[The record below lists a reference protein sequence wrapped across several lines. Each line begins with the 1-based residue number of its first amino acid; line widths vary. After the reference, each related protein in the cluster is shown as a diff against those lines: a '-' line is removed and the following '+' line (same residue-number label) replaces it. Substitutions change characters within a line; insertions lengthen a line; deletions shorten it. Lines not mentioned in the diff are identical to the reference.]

1 LTKTILMNNSGVIQT
16 SQSADLVTHK
26 ILIEGEELSKT
37 YQVKSIVVQNE
48 VNRIPMAQ
56 IVLTDGEASERDF
69 KLSNEDLL
77 IPGKKIEITAGYH
90 NDEETIYKGIVIKH
104 SIKIKNGVSLLIIE
118 CKDEAV
124 KLTIGRKSKYFYD
137 VKDSEAFE
145 EIIDAY
151 GLDKDVEATNF
162 SHKELVQYNTSDW
175 DFIVSR
181 AQASGKLCF
190 VENGKI
196 TISKPNVTSASVETV
211 TFGSS
216 LLDFDAEIDARNQF
230 AKVSSYSW
238 DYSNQELVEIEAKD
252 PSISLNGNLTA
263 SDLAETIELENLELR
278 HGGNISDVELQDW
291 ADAKLLFQQLSKIR
305 GRVKFQGIPAVKP
318 NTIITLEGVG
328 DRFNGKAYITGVF
341 HEISEGNWTIDAQFG
356 LNPEWF
362 SETYDIHT
370 PTGSGIIPAIK
381 GLHTGIVTQL
391 ESDPNGED
399 RILVKIP
406 IINNEEQGIW
416 CRMATPDAGENR
428 GIFFRPEI
436 EDEVIIGFI
445 NEDPNNA
452 IVLGMLHS
460 SGKPAPI
467 TASDDNHQK
476 GIVTRSE
483 MKVLF
488 DDEKKSIGIE
498 TPAGKKITLDEDK
511 GVIVIEDENS
521 NVITIDSKGIKLESA
536 GNIEFKATGDIK
548 IEGTNVSIKASA
560 QFKAEGSAGA
570 ELSSGAA
577 AILKGSIVQ
586 IN

>member
-1 LTKTILMNNSGVIQT
+1 MNNSGVIQT
-16 SQSADLVTHK
+16 SKSADLVTLK
-26 ILIEGEELSKT
+26 ILIEGEELSNT
-37 YQVKSIVVQNE
+37 YQVKSVVVQNE
-48 VNRIPMAQ
+48 ANRIPMAQ
-56 IVLTDGEASERDF
+56 IVLVDGEASERDF

-90 NDEETIYKGIVIKH
+90 NDEETIYKGIIIKH
-104 SIKIKNGVSLLIIE
+104 SIKIKSDASLLIIE

-124 KLTIGRKSKYFYD
+124 KLTIGRKSKYFYE
-137 VKDSEAFE
+137 VKDSEVFE
-145 EIIDAY
+145 EIIDTY
-151 GLDKDVEATNF
+151 GLEKDIEATNF
-162 SHKELVQYNTSDW
+162 SHKEIVQYNTSDW

-181 AQASGKLCF
+181 AQANGKLCF
-190 VENGKI
+190 IENGKI
-196 TISKPNVTSASVETV
+196 TISKPNITASPVETI

-238 DYSNQELVEIEAKD
+238 NYTDQELVEIEASD
-252 PSISLNGNLTA
+252 PAVSLNGNLSVA
-263 SDLAETIELENLELR
+263 DLSKTIELENLELR
-278 HGGNISDVELQDW
+278 HGGTLTEVELQDW

-328 DRFNGKAYITGVF
+328 DRFNGNAYVTGVF
-341 HEISEGNWTIDAQFG
+341 HELAEGNWTIDAQFG

-362 SETYDIHT
+362 SETFDIHT

-381 GLHTGIVTQL
+381 GLHVGIVTQL
-391 ESDPNGED
+391 EEDPNGED

-406 IINNEEQGIW
+406 IINNDEQGIW
-416 CRMATPDAGENR
+416 CRVASPDAGDKR
-428 GIFFRPEI
+428 GFFFRPEI

-460 SGKPAPI
+460 KGKPSPI

-488 DDEKKSIGIE
+488 DDEKKSIAIE
-498 TPAGKKITLDEDK
+498 TPAGKKITLDEDQ
-511 GVIVIEDENS
+511 GVIKIEDENS
-521 NVITIDSKGIKLESA
+521 NIITIDSNGIKIESA
-536 GNIEFKATGDIK
+536 GNIEFKATGDVK
-548 IEGTNVSIKASA
+548 IEGTNVSINASA
-560 QFKAEGSAGA
+560 QFKAEGSAGV
-570 ELSSGAA
+570 EMSSGATA
-577 AILKGSIVQ
+577 VLKGSMVQ

>member
-1 LTKTILMNNSGVIQT
+1 MNNSGVIQT
-16 SQSADLVTHK
+16 SKSADLVTLK

-56 IVLTDGEASERDF
+56 IVLVDGEASERDF

-77 IPGKKIEITAGYH
+77 IPGKKIEINAGYH
-90 NDEETIYKGIVIKH
+90 NDEATIYKGIIIKH
-104 SIKIKNGVSLLIIE
+104 SIKIKSSTSLLIIE

-145 EIIDAY
+145 EIIGTY
-151 GLDKDVEATNF
+151 GLEKDVEATNF

-181 AQASGKLCF
+181 AQANGKLCF

-196 TISKPNVTSASVETV
+196 TISKPNVTSSSVETV
-211 TFGSS
+211 TFGST
-216 LLDFDAEIDARNQF
+216 LLDFDAEMDARNQF

-238 DYSNQELVEIEAKD
+238 DYTNQKLVEIEAKD
-252 PSISLNGNLTA
+252 PGVSLNGNLSP
-263 SDLAETIELENLELR
+263 SDLSEIIELENLELR
-278 HGGNISDVELQDW
+278 HGGTITEVELQDW

-305 GRVKFQGIPAVKP
+305 GRAKFQGIPAVKP

-328 DRFNGKAYITGVF
+328 DRFNGNAYITGVF
-341 HEISEGNWTIDAQFG
+341 HELSEGNWTIDAQFG

-362 SETYDIHT
+362 SETFDIHT
-370 PTGSGIIPAIK
+370 TTGSGIIPAIK
-381 GLHTGIVTQL
+381 GLHVGIVTQL
-391 ESDPNGED
+391 EKDPNGED

-406 IINNEEQGIW
+406 IINNDEQGIW
-416 CRMATPDAGENR
+416 CRVASPDAGENR

-436 EDEVIIGFI
+436 EDEVIIGFV

-460 SGKPAPI
+460 SGKGAPI
-467 TASDDNHQK
+467 EASDDNHQK
-476 GIVTRSE
+476 GIITRSE

-488 DDEKKSIGIE
+488 DDEKKSIAIE
-498 TPAGKKITLDEDK
+498 TPAGKKITLDEDQ
-511 GVIVIEDENS
+511 GVIKIEDENS
-521 NVITIDSKGIKLESA
+521 NVITIDSNGIKIESA
-536 GNIEFKATGDIK
+536 GNVEFKSTGDIK

-560 QFKAEGSAGA
+560 QFKAEGSAGV
-570 ELSSGAA
+570 EMSSSATA
-577 AILKGSIVQ
+577 VLKGSIVQ

>member
-1 LTKTILMNNSGVIQT
+1 MNNSGVIQT

-77 IPGKKIEITAGYH
+77 IPGKKIEISAGYH
-90 NDEETIYKGIVIKH
+90 NDEEAIYKGVIIKH
-104 SIKIKNGVSLLIIE
+104 SIKIKNGTSLLIIE

-137 VKDSEAFE
+137 VKDSDVFE
-145 EIIDAY
+145 EIIGAY
-151 GLDKDVEATNF
+151 GLEKDVEATNF

-175 DFIVSR
+175 DFMVSR
-181 AQASGKLCF
+181 AQANGKLCF
-190 VENGKI
+190 VDNGKI
-196 TISKPNVTSASVETV
+196 TVSKPDITSEAVETV
-211 TFGSS
+211 TFGAS

-238 DYSNQELVEIEAKD
+238 DYTNQELVEIEAAD
-252 PSISLNGNLTA
+252 PGVSLNGNLSP
-263 SDLAETIELENLELR
+263 SDLSGIVELENLELR
-278 HGGNISDVELQDW
+278 HGGTITETELQDW
-291 ADAKLLFQQLSKIR
+291 ADAKLLFQQLSKVR

-318 NTIITLEGVG
+318 NTIILLEGVG

-341 HEISEGNWTIDAQFG
+341 HELSEGNWTIDAQFG

-381 GLHTGIVTQL
+381 GLHAGIVTQL
-391 ESDPNGED
+391 EGDPNGED

-416 CRMATPDAGENR
+416 CRVASPDAGENR

-436 EDEVIIGFI
+436 EDEVIIGFV

-483 MKVLF
+483 MKVMF
-488 DDEKKSIGIE
+488 DDDKKSIGIE
-498 TPAGKKITLDEDK
+498 TPAGKKVTLDEDK

-521 NVITIDSKGIKLESA
+521 NVITIDSNGIKMESA
-536 GNIEFKATGDIK
+536 GNIEIVASGDVK
-548 IEGTNVSIKASA
+548 IEGTNVSLKAKA

-570 ELSSGAA
+570 EMSSGAV
-577 AILKGSIVQ
+577 AIVKGSIVQ

>member
-1 LTKTILMNNSGVIQT
+1 MNNSGVIQT
-16 SQSADLVTHK
+16 SQNADLVTHK
-26 ILIEGEELSKT
+26 VLIEGTELSKT

-104 SIKIKNGVSLLIIE
+104 SIKIKSGTSLLIIE

-145 EIIDAY
+145 EIIGTY
-151 GLDKDVEATNF
+151 GLQKDIEATNF

-175 DFIVSR
+175 DFMVSR
-181 AQASGKLCF
+181 AQANGKLCF

-196 TISKPNVTSASVETV
+196 TISKPNVTSSSVETV
-211 TFGSS
+211 TFGAS

-230 AKVSSYSW
+230 TKVSSYSW

-252 PSISLNGNLTA
+252 PGISLNGNLTA

-278 HGGNISDVELQDW
+278 HGGTITEAELQDW

-362 SETYDIHT
+362 SETFDIHT

-416 CRMATPDAGENR
+416 CRVASPDAGENR
-428 GIFFRPEI
+428 GVFFRPEI

-521 NVITIDSKGIKLESA
+521 NVITIDSNGIKMESA
-536 GNIEFKATGDIK
+536 GNIEIKATGDVK
-548 IEGTNVSIKASA
+548 IEGTNVSISA
-560 QFKAEGSAGA
+560 TAQLKAEGSAGA
-570 ELSSGAA
+570 ELSSGAT

>member
-1 LTKTILMNNSGVIQT
+1 MNNSGVIQT
-16 SQSADLVTHK
+16 SKSADLVTHK

-56 IVLTDGEASERDF
+56 IVLADGVASERDF

-104 SIKIKNGVSLLIIE
+104 SIKIKGNTSLLIVE

-145 EIIDAY
+145 EIIDTY
-151 GLDKDVEATNF
+151 GLEKDVEATNF

-181 AQASGKLCF
+181 AQTNGKLCF

-196 TISKPNVTSASVETV
+196 TISKPNVKSSPIETV
-211 TFGSS
+211 TFGTS

-238 DYSNQELVEIEAKD
+238 DYGNQELVEIEASD
-252 PSISLNGNLTA
+252 PGISLNGNLTA

-278 HGGNISDVELQDW
+278 HGGTITEVELQDW
-291 ADAKLLFQQLSKIR
+291 ANAKLLFQQLSKIR
-305 GRVKFQGIPAVKP
+305 GRAKFQGIPAVKP
-318 NTIITLEGVG
+318 NTIIKLEGVG
-328 DRFNGKAYITGVF
+328 DRFNGNAYITGVF
-341 HEISEGNWTIDAQFG
+341 HEITEGNWTIDAQFG

-381 GLHTGIVTQL
+381 GLHVGIVTQL
-391 ESDPNGED
+391 EADPNGEE

-416 CRMATPDAGENR
+416 CRVASPDAGDNR
-428 GIFFRPEI
+428 GFYFRPEI

-452 IVLGMLHS
+452 IVLGTLYS
-460 SGKPAPI
+460 SGKPSPI

-488 DDEKKSIGIE
+488 DDEKKSIEIE

-511 GVIVIEDENS
+511 GVIIIEDENS

-536 GNIEFKATGDIK
+536 GNIELKATGDVK
-548 IEGTNVSIKASA
+548 IEGANVSINATA

>member
-1 LTKTILMNNSGVIQT
+1 MNNSGVIQT

-37 YQVKSIVVQNE
+37 YQVKSIVVHNE

-56 IVLTDGEASERDF
+56 IILIDGEAATRDF

-90 NDEETIYKGIVIKH
+90 SDEETIYKGVVIKH
-104 SIKIKNGVSLLIIE
+104 TIKIKDSTSCLIIE

-124 KLTIGRKSKYFYD
+124 KLTIGRKSNYFYE
-137 VKDSEAFE
+137 VKDSDVFE
-145 EIIDAY
+145 EIIGTY
-151 GLDKDVEATNF
+151 GLENEVEATNF
-162 SHKELVQYNTSDW
+162 SHKEIVQYNTSDW

-181 AQASGKLCF
+181 AQANGKLCF

-196 TISKPNVTSASVETV
+196 TIKKPDVTSESVETV
-211 TFGSS
+211 TFGATM
-216 LLDFDAEIDARNQF
+216 LDFDAEIDARTQF
-230 AKVSSYSW
+230 SKVSSYSW
-238 DYSNQELVEIEAKD
+238 SYTNQELVEIEATD
-252 PSISLNGNLTA
+252 PSISLNGNLTP
-263 SDLAETIELENLELR
+263 SDLTGTIELENLELR
-278 HGGNISDVELQDW
+278 HGGNITEVELQDW
-291 ADAKLLFQQLSKIR
+291 ADAKLLFQQLSKVR

-341 HEISEGNWTIDAQFG
+341 HQISEGNWTVDAQFG

-370 PTGSGIIPAIK
+370 PSAAGIIPAIK
-381 GLHTGIVTQL
+381 GLHIGIVTQL
-391 ESDPNGED
+391 QDDPDGEE

-416 CRMATPDAGENR
+416 CRIASLDAGENR
-428 GIFFRPEI
+428 GTFFRPEI

-460 SGKPAPI
+460 SGKPAPLV
-467 TASDDNHQK
+467 ASDDNHEK
-476 GIVTRSE
+476 GIFTRSE
-483 MKVLF
+483 MKILF
-488 DDEKKSIGIE
+488 NDDKKTINIE
-498 TPAGKKITLDEDK
+498 TPAGKKITLDEDA
-511 GVIVIEDENS
+511 GVITIEDENS
-521 NVITIDSKGIKLESA
+521 NIVTLDSNGIKMESA
-536 GNIEFKATGDIK
+536 GKIELIATGDVN
-548 IEGTNVSIKASA
+548 IEGANVNIKASTK
-560 QFKAEGSAGA
+560 FKAEGSAGV
-570 ELSSGAA
+570 EMSSSATA
-577 AILKGSIVQ
+577 VLKGSIVQ

>member
-1 LTKTILMNNSGVIQT
+1 MNNSGVIQT
-16 SQSADLVTHK
+16 SKSGDLVTHK
-26 ILIEGEELSKT
+26 ILIEGTELSKT
-37 YQVKSIVVQNE
+37 YHVKSIVVQNE
-48 VNRIPMAQ
+48 VNRIPLAQ
-56 IVLTDGEASERDF
+56 IVLVDGEASERDF

-90 NDEETIYKGIVIKH
+90 NDEETIYKGIIIKH
-104 SIKIKNGVSLLIIE
+104 SIKIKSSASLLIIE

-145 EIIDAY
+145 EIIDVY

-181 AQASGKLCF
+181 AQANGKLCF

-196 TISKPNVTSASVETV
+196 TISKPNVSSSPVETI
-211 TFGSS
+211 TFGST
-216 LLDFDAEIDARNQF
+216 LLDFDAEMDARNQF

-238 DYSNQELVEIEAKD
+238 DYTNQKLAEIEASN
-252 PSISLNGNLTA
+252 PALSLNGNLSV
-263 SDLAETIELENLELR
+263 SDLSKIIDHENLELR
-278 HGGNISDVELQDW
+278 HGGTITEVELQDW
-291 ADAKLLFQQLSKIR
+291 ADSKLLFQQLSKIR

-328 DRFNGKAYITGVF
+328 DRFNGNAYITGVF
-341 HEISEGNWTIDAQFG
+341 HELTEGNWTIDAQFG

-362 SETYDIHT
+362 SETFDIHT
-370 PTGSGIIPAIK
+370 PNGSGIIPAIK
-381 GLHTGIVTQL
+381 GLHVGIVTQL
-391 ESDPNGED
+391 EEDPNGED

-406 IINNEEQGIW
+406 IINNDEQGIW
-416 CRMATPDAGENR
+416 CRVASPDAGDKR
-428 GIFFRPEI
+428 GVFFRPEI

-467 TASDDNHQK
+467 KASDDNHQK

-488 DDEKKSIGIE
+488 DDEKKSIAIE
-498 TPAGKKITLDEDK
+498 TPAGKKVTLDENQGIIK
-511 GVIVIEDENS
+511 IEDENS
-521 NVITIDSKGIKLESA
+521 NVITIDSNGIKMESA
-536 GNIEFKATGDIK
+536 GNIEFKATGDVK
-548 IEGTNVSIKASA
+548 IEGTNVSINASA
-560 QFKAEGSAGA
+560 QFKAEGSAGV
-570 ELSSGAA
+570 EMSSGAT

>member
-1 LTKTILMNNSGVIQT
+1 MNNSGVIQT
-16 SQSADLVTHK
+16 SKNADLVTHK
-26 ILIEGEELSKT
+26 ILIEGTELSKT

-104 SIKIKNGVSLLIIE
+104 SIKIKSGTSLLIIE

-145 EIIDAY
+145 EIIGAY
-151 GLDKDVEATNF
+151 GLQKDVEATNF

-175 DFIVSR
+175 DFMVSR
-181 AQASGKLCF
+181 AQANGKLCF

-196 TISKPNVTSASVETV
+196 TISKPNVKSSSVETV
-211 TFGSS
+211 TFGAS

-252 PSISLNGNLTA
+252 PGISLNGNLTA

-278 HGGNISDVELQDW
+278 HGGAITEAELQDW

-356 LNPEWF
+356 LDPEWF
-362 SETYDIHT
+362 SETFDIHT

-416 CRMATPDAGENR
+416 CRVASPDAGENR

-521 NVITIDSKGIKLESA
+521 NVITIDSNGIKMESA
-536 GNIEFKATGDIK
+536 GNIEIKATGDVK
-548 IEGTNVSIKASA
+548 IEGTNVSISA
-560 QFKAEGSAGA
+560 TAQLKAEGSAGA
-570 ELSSGAA
+570 ELSSGAT

>member
-1 LTKTILMNNSGVIQT
+1 MNNSGVIQT
-16 SQSADLVTHK
+16 SKNADLVTHK
-26 ILIEGEELSKT
+26 ILIEGTELSKT

-104 SIKIKNGVSLLIIE
+104 SIKIKSGTSLLIIE
-118 CKDEAV
+118 CKDETV

-145 EIIDAY
+145 EIIGAY
-151 GLDKDVEATNF
+151 GLQKDVEATNF

-175 DFIVSR
+175 DFMVSR
-181 AQASGKLCF
+181 AQANGKLCF

-196 TISKPNVTSASVETV
+196 TISKPNVKSSSVETV
-211 TFGSS
+211 TFGAS

-252 PSISLNGNLTA
+252 PGISLNGNLTA

-278 HGGNISDVELQDW
+278 HGGTITEAELQDW

-328 DRFNGKAYITGVF
+328 DRFNGKAYITGVS

-362 SETYDIHT
+362 SETFDIHT

-416 CRMATPDAGENR
+416 CRVASPDAGENR

-521 NVITIDSKGIKLESA
+521 NVITIDSNGIKMESA
-536 GNIEFKATGDIK
+536 GNIEIKATGDVK
-548 IEGTNVSIKASA
+548 IEGTNVSISA
-560 QFKAEGSAGA
+560 TAQLKAEGSAGA
-570 ELSSGAA
+570 ELSSGAT

>member
-1 LTKTILMNNSGVIQT
+1 MNNSGVIQT

-77 IPGKKIEITAGYH
+77 IPGKKIEISAGYH
-90 NDEETIYKGIVIKH
+90 NDEEAIYKGVIIKH
-104 SIKIKNGVSLLIIE
+104 SIKIKNGTSLLIIE

-137 VKDSEAFE
+137 VKDSDAFE
-145 EIIDAY
+145 EIIGAY
-151 GLDKDVEATNF
+151 GLEKDVEATNF

-175 DFIVSR
+175 DFMVSR
-181 AQASGKLCF
+181 AQANGKLCF

-196 TISKPNVTSASVETV
+196 TVSKPDITSEAVETV
-211 TFGSS
+211 TFGAS

-238 DYSNQELVEIEAKD
+238 DYTNQELVEIEAAD
-252 PSISLNGNLTA
+252 PGVSLNGNLSP
-263 SDLAETIELENLELR
+263 SDLSGIVELENLELR
-278 HGGNISDVELQDW
+278 HGGTITETELQDW
-291 ADAKLLFQQLSKIR
+291 ADAKLLFQQLSKVR

-318 NTIITLEGVG
+318 NTIILLEGVG

-341 HEISEGNWTIDAQFG
+341 HELSEGNWTIDAQFG

-381 GLHTGIVTQL
+381 GLHAGIVTQL
-391 ESDPNGED
+391 EGDPNGED

-416 CRMATPDAGENR
+416 CRVASPDAGENR

-436 EDEVIIGFI
+436 EDEVIIGFV

-483 MKVLF
+483 MKVMF
-488 DDEKKSIGIE
+488 DDDKKSIGIE
-498 TPAGKKITLDEDK
+498 TPAGKKVTLDEDK

-521 NVITIDSKGIKLESA
+521 NVITIDSNGIKMESA
-536 GNIEFKATGDIK
+536 GNIEIVASGDVK
-548 IEGTNVSIKASA
+548 IEGTNVSLKAKA

-570 ELSSGAA
+570 EMSSGAV
-577 AILKGSIVQ
+577 AIVKGSIVQ

>member
-1 LTKTILMNNSGVIQT
+1 MNNSGVIQT
-16 SQSADLVTHK
+16 SKSADLVTHK
-26 ILIEGEELSKT
+26 LLIEGNELSGI
-37 YQVKSIVVQNE
+37 YQVMSIVVHNE

-56 IVLTDGEASERDF
+56 IILIDGDAASQDF

-77 IPGKKIEITAGYH
+77 IPGKKIEIKAGYH
-90 NDEETIYKGIVIKH
+90 SDEETIYKGIVVKH
-104 SIKIKNGVSLLIIE
+104 SIKIKDNSSLLIVE

-137 VKDSEAFE
+137 VKDSDVFE
-145 EIIDAY
+145 EIIGTY
-151 GLDKDVEATNF
+151 GLQKEVESTNY

-181 AQASGKLCF
+181 AQANGKLCF

-196 TISKPNVTSASVETV
+196 SIKKPDLTAAPVETV
-211 TFGSS
+211 AFGSS
-216 LLDFDAEIDARNQF
+216 MLDFDAEMDARNQF

-238 DYSNQELVEIEAKD
+238 NASNQELLEMEAKD
-252 PSISLNGNLTA
+252 PSVSLNGNLA
-263 SDLAETIELENLELR
+263 PSDLSDVVKLENLELR
-278 HGGNISDVELQDW
+278 HGGNVTDTELQDW
-291 ADAKLLFQQLSKIR
+291 ADAKLLFQQLSKVR

-341 HEISEGNWTIDAQFG
+341 HEIANGNWTVNAQFG

-362 SETYDIHT
+362 SETYDINT
-370 PTGSGIIPAIK
+370 PSASGIIPSIK
-381 GLHTGIVTQL
+381 GLHIGIVTQL
-391 ESDPNGED
+391 QDDPDGED

-406 IINNEEQGIW
+406 IINDEEQGIW
-416 CRMATPDAGENR
+416 CRVAALDAGDNR
-428 GIFFRPEI
+428 GTFFRPEI

-445 NEDPNNA
+445 NEDPNDA

-460 SGKPAPI
+460 SAKPAPLK
-467 TASDDNHQK
+467 AADDNHQK
-476 GIVTRSE
+476 GIFTRSE

-488 DDEKKSIGIE
+488 DDEKKSIAIE

-511 GVIVIEDENS
+511 GSIVIEDENS
-521 NVITIDSKGIKLESA
+521 NVITIDSAGIKMESA
-536 GNIEFKATGDIK
+536 GDISIKAAGDVK
-548 IEGTNVSIKASA
+548 IEGTNVNLKATA
-560 QFKAEGSAGA
+560 QFKAEGSAGV
-570 ELSSGAA
+570 EMSSAA
-577 AILKGSIVQ
+577 TAIVKGSIVQ

>member
-1 LTKTILMNNSGVIQT
+1 MNNSGVIQT
-16 SQSADLVTHK
+16 SKSADLVTQK
-26 ILIEGEELSKT
+26 ILIEGAELSKT
-37 YQVKSIVVQNE
+37 YHVKSIVVQNE

-56 IVLTDGEASERDF
+56 IVLADGEASERDF

-90 NDEETIYKGIVIKH
+90 NDEETIYKGIIIKH
-104 SIKIKNGVSLLIIE
+104 SIKIKGNTSLLIVE

-124 KLTIGRKSKYFYD
+124 KLTIGRKSRYFYD

-151 GLDKDVEATNF
+151 GLDKDVESTNF

-181 AQASGKLCF
+181 AQTNGKLCF

-196 TISKPNVTSASVETV
+196 TISKPNIKASPVETV
-211 TFGSS
+211 TFGAS
-216 LLDFDAEIDARNQF
+216 LLDFDAEMDARNQF
-230 AKVSSYSW
+230 AKVSSFSW
-238 DYSNQELVEIEAKD
+238 DYSNQEMVEIEAKD
-252 PSISLNGNLTA
+252 PGVSLNGNLSVA
-263 SDLAETIELENLELR
+263 DLADIIQLDNLELR
-278 HGGNISDVELQDW
+278 HGGNITEAELQDW

-305 GRVKFQGIPAVKP
+305 GRAKFQGIPAVKP
-318 NTIITLEGVG
+318 NTIITLQGVG
-328 DRFNGKAYITGVF
+328 DRFNGNAYITGVF

-370 PTGSGIIPAIK
+370 PTASGIIPAIK
-381 GLHTGIVTQL
+381 GLHVGIVTQL
-391 ESDPNGED
+391 EGDPNSEE

-406 IINNEEQGIW
+406 IINNDEQGIW
-416 CRMATPDAGENR
+416 CRVASPDAGDNR
-428 GIFFRPEI
+428 GFFFRPEI

-452 IVLGMLHS
+452 IVLGTLYS
-460 SGKPAPI
+460 SGKPSPI

-483 MKVLF
+483 MKILF

-511 GVIVIEDENS
+511 GVIIIEDENS
-521 NVITIDSKGIKLESA
+521 NVITIDSNGIKMESA
-536 GNIEFKATGDIK
+536 GNIELKASGDVK
-548 IEGTNVSIKASA
+548 IEGSNVSINANS
-560 QFKAEGSAGA
+560 QFKAEGSAGV
-570 ELSSGAA
+570 EMSSGATA
-577 AILKGSIVQ
+577 VLKGSIVQ